1 MQKIKPDTPK
11 IRKWLP
17 LIIFIL
23 SLSFC
28 VLWLE
33 APSHLEQLKDDAY
46 VGKTLLIYPT
56 AGKFIVY
63 DHWFIGKKS
72 GDSWFYAQRSDKNAD
87 LPPNLYKI
95 IGYYKEVYHG
105 GMRLFAGSG
114 LVKYLIEPVDE
125 KTDRR
130 LFFFSFTR
138 CEEQT
143 NLTDP
148 ETGIKVDFVCD

>member
-1 MQKIKPDTPK
+1 MFKKT
-11 IRKWLP
+11 L
-17 LIIFIL
+17 LIFFMGL
-23 SLSFC
+23 CFF

-56 AGKFIVY
+56 AGKFVVY

-72 GDSWFYAQRSDKNAD
+72 GDSWFSSQRPRPDPH
-87 LPPNLYKI
+87 LPPKLYKI
-95 IGYYKEVYHG
+95 MGYYKEVYHG

-125 KTDRR
+125 KIDRR

-138 CEEQT
+138 CDEQT

>member
-1 MQKIKPDTPK
+1 M

-63 DHWFIGKKS
+63 DHWYPICACALLVRP
-72 GDSWFYAQRSDKNAD
+72 DV
-87 LPPNLYKI
+87 LPLCAPQH
-95 IGYYKEVYHG
+95 VA
-105 GMRLFAGSG
+105 FVPP
-114 LVKYLIEPVDE
+114 LVRPLA
-125 KTDRR
+125 
-130 LFFFSFTR
+130 
-138 CEEQT
+138 
-143 NLTDP
+143 LT
-148 ETGIKVDFVCD
+148 IR

>member
-1 MQKIKPDTPK
+1 MRIVMFKKT
-11 IRKWLP
+11 L
-17 LIIFIL
+17 LIFFMGL
-23 SLSFC
+23 CFC

-72 GDSWFYAQRSDKNAD
+72 GDSWFSSQRPLPDPH
-87 LPPNLYKI
+87 LPPKLYKI

-105 GMRLFAGSG
+105 GMRLFGKYG
-114 LVKYLIEPVDE
+114 ITQYLIEPLVGKID
-125 KTDRR
+125 KR
-130 LFFFSFTR
+130 LFTFYVDT
-138 CEEQT
+138 CEEQSD
-143 NLTDP
+143 LTDP
-148 ETGIKVDFVCD
+148 DNGIKIDYVCK